1 MLHFGKGPSSQLQ
14 EQIGQGLVVPLVFSQ
29 EIIITAQVM
38 EGNRGDKHPLRNPCS
53 FQGLNL
59 SRHEG
64 PVVFLF
70 LYLFV
75 DSVSLHSPG
84 CPGTHSVDQ
93 AGLALRNP
101 PASASQSAGI
111 TGVHHHCLAASQ
123 FLRIHSDFV
132 FKKLQ

>member
-38 EGNRGDKHPLRNPCS
+38 EGKRGDKHPLRNPCS

-64 PVVFLF
+64 PVVFFCFFTCLLTVF
-70 LYLFV
+70 L
-75 DSVSLHSPG
+75 
-84 CPGTHSVDQ
+84 CI
-93 AGLALRNP
+93 ALAVLELN
-101 PASASQSAGI
+101 Q
-111 TGVHHHCLAASQ
+111 
-123 FLRIHSDFV
+123 
-132 FKKLQ
+132 